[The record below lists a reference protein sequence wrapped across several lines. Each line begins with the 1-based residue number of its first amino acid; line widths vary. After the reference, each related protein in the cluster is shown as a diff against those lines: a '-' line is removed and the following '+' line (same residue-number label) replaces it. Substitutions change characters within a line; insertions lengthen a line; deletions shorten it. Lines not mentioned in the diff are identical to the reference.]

1 MEDWAYAASWENSFG
16 SDSDSIFTP
25 CTPTQYGPYPAHKTT
40 YNNKTHRA
48 FNILVETSDL
58 KRPAQTALGLRSSL
72 YNVDLQ
78 VRTGVVQSCFDRSYN
93 IRRWPTIRLDMCPK
107 MYGWRCS

>member
-1 MEDWAYAASWENSFG
+1 MFLGTMNDVVYGVYGGMEDWAYAASWENSFA
-16 SDSDSIFTP
+16 SDSIFTP

-40 YNNKTHRA
+40 YNNQTHRA

-72 YNVDLQ
+72 YDVDLQ
-78 VRTGVVQSCFDRSYN
+78 
-93 IRRWPTIRLDMCPK
+93 
-107 MYGWRCS
+107 